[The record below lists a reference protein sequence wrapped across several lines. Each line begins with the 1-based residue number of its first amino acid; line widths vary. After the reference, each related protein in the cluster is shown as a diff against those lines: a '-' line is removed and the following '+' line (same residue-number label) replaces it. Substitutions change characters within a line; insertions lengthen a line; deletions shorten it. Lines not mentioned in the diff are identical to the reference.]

1 MQHSSGNLSAGH
13 LLPALAVVPHDMP
26 AATCCLS
33 QARVLL
39 CSSNPQ
45 DRSSAQFVSSEV
57 GAMPTVFETDIESSV
72 ERKQS
77 STDLDI
83 VRLRARYNV

>member
-1 MQHSSGNLSAGH
+1 
-13 LLPALAVVPHDMP
+13 
-26 AATCCLS
+26 
-33 QARVLL
+33 
-39 CSSNPQ
+39 
-45 DRSSAQFVSSEV
+45 
-57 GAMPTVFETDIESSV
+57 MPTVFETDIESSV